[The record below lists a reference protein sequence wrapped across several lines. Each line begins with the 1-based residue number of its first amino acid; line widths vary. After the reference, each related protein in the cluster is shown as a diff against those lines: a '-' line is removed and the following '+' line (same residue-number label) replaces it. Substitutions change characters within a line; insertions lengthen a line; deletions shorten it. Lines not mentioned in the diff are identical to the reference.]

1 MTVHK
6 GRVKSLGAHNQ
17 VTSGWVKDVLSW
29 SNRNPSHQGATPANT
44 CVTGKVYHS
53 QRLSDPPEQP
63 WVIISH
69 DGEIL
74 TAHCRCQAGL
84 GETCSHVAALLF
96 TVEATVRIRDSTT
109 VTQKPAYWNM
119 PNSKEVA
126 YLPAHKIDFTSAAT
140 KKKLLDSSINGERQ
154 TKAKASSRTR
164 PDETSDGEFQTFC
177 EKIAFSSSGV
187 KPVMLSL
194 VAMRVITRVHQ
205 APTVGGRL
213 S

>member
-1 MTVHK
+1 MSKPPAKRHK
-6 GRVKSLGAHNQ
+6 ESDRYADQLTGPVKARYLEKIKLCGGVDPYSVSTWSVDDGRLPSLGYKDIVEYLMLKKSPYTREAFKAIKSLGAHNQ

-63 WVIISH
+63 WVIVSH

-119 PNSKEVA
+119 PNFKEVA
-126 YLPAHKIDFTSAAT
+126 YLPAHK
-140 KKKLLDSSINGERQ
+140 R
-154 TKAKASSRTR
+154 
-164 PDETSDGEFQTFC
+164 
-177 EKIAFSSSGV
+177 
-187 KPVMLSL
+187 
-194 VAMRVITRVHQ
+194 
-205 APTVGGRL
+205 
-213 S
+213 